1 MIRANKSPN
10 LRKVSRVARRM
21 QLVSRGTLP
30 ALWNLSLKVPRG
42 TVSQAYDHVSRV
54 PRGTA
59 TSPRKRCRHV
69 PRETSVRAIGA
80 FAGTRSICGCD
91 VLRGSLHPSHSL
103 AAIWLQLFLPQIVP
117 CGTYQPRA
125 FNQLAKCIA
134 WPVHHQIV
142 WAAQDVPRGTK
153 LRAIHS

>member
-21 QLVSRGTLP
+21 QPVSRGTSVD
-30 ALWNLSLKVPRG
+30 LWNLSLKVPRG
-42 TVSQAYDHVSRV
+42 TVSHAHDRVSRV
-54 PRGTA
+54 PRGTG

-91 VLRGSLHPSHSL
+91 VLRGSLHPSHSYRR
-103 AAIWLQLFLPQIVP
+103 
-117 CGTYQPRA
+117 TYQPRA

-142 WAAQDVPRGTK
+142 WAAQDVLRGTK

>member
-21 QLVSRGTLP
+21 QLVSRGTP
-30 ALWNLSLKVPRG
+30 VGLWNLSLK
-42 TVSQAYDHVSRV
+42 V

-80 FAGTRSICGCD
+80 FAGTPSICGCN
-91 VLRGSLHPSHSL
+91 VSRGTLHPSHSL